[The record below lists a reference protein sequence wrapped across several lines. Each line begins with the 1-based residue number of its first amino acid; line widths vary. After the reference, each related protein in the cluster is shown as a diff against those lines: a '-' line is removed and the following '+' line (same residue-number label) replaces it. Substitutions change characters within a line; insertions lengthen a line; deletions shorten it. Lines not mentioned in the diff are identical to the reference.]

1 MSATIHKLQGQ
12 TEAPSLATQDS
23 PAPPDPRERYIDA
36 VTRLHDE
43 AIERRELEACVDA
56 LAYGLAWVVFSLDR
70 IDVAGD
76 VLAKLGRHLE
86 VLDAKRRAEREMQEL
101 RDAGGKPN

>member
-1 MSATIHKLQGQ
+1 MSATIHNLHAQA
-12 TEAPSLATQDS
+12 EPLPRAANDS
-23 PAPPDPRERYIDA
+23 PDAPDPRQRYLDA

-70 IDVAGD
+70 VDVAGD
-76 VLAKLGRHLE
+76 VLSRLGRHIE
-86 VLDAKRRAEREMQEL
+86 ALDARRRAEQEL
-101 RDAGGKPN
+101 QALRDGGGETN

>member
-1 MSATIHKLQGQ
+1 MPRA
-12 TEAPSLATQDS
+12 ANDS
-23 PAPPDPRERYIDA
+23 PDTPDPRQRYLDA

-70 IDVAGD
+70 VDVAGD
-76 VLAKLGRHLE
+76 VLAKLGRHIE
-86 VLDAKRRAEREMQEL
+86 VLDARRRAEQKLQAL
-101 RDAGGKPN
+101 RDGGGETN